1 MIKGSI
7 VAIATPM
14 KQNGVIDWGSLINLV
29 KFHLINKTDAILA
42 AGTTGEN
49 TTMTLEE
56 HFRVIHTI
64 VKEVNKKI
72 PIVAGVGANS
82 TKEAVNLTKMAK
94 EAGAEYGL
102 SVTPYYNKPTQKGMY
117 NHFKEVASV
126 GLPIIVYNVP
136 KRTGVDINNE
146 TILKLSKIEN
156 IVGIKESSGNLARAL
171 ELIDQYKDKEFYLLS
186 GDDSTACEFIL
197 AGGHGVISV
206 SSNIVPKQMHE
217 LCIASRKGKLELA
230 YKINKKLMPLHYAL
244 SLESNPIPVKWALK
258 KMGLVKKGIR
268 LPLTWLSKKYHK
280 TLLKTLKS
288 LEVIKS

>member
-1 MIKGSI
+1 MIRGSI

-14 KQNGVIDWGSLINLV
+14 KKNGEIDWESLINLV
-29 KFHLINKTDAILA
+29 KFHLENKTDAILA

-56 HFRVIHTI
+56 HCKVIRTI

-72 PIVAGVGANS
+72 PVIAGIGSNS
-82 TKEAVNLTKMAK
+82 TSDAVKLTKLAK
-94 EAGAEYGL
+94 ESGAEYGL

-117 NHFKEVASV
+117 KHFKEVSTV
-126 GLPIIVYNVP
+126 GLPIIIYNVP

-156 IVGIKESSGNLARAL
+156 IVGIKESSGNLSRAL
-171 ELIDQYKDKEFYLLS
+171 ELIENLKYKEFYLLS

-206 SSNIVPKQMHE
+206 SSNIVPKKMHD
-217 LCIASRKGKLELA
+217 LCIASIKGKIELA
-230 YKINKKLMPLHYAL
+230 YKLNKKLMPLHYAL
-244 SLESNPIPVKWALK
+244 SIESNPIPVKWALN
-258 KMGLVKKGIR
+258 KMGLLKKGIR
-268 LPLTWLSKKYHK
+268 LPLTWLSKKYHN
-280 TLLKTLKS
+280 TLLKTLKV
-288 LEVIKS
+288 LEVIK

>member
-1 MIKGSI
+1 MIRGSI

-14 KQNGVIDWGSLINLV
+14 KKNGVIDWESLINLV
-29 KFHLINKTDAILA
+29 KFHLENKTDAILA

-56 HFRVIHTI
+56 HCKVIRTI

-72 PIVAGVGANS
+72 PVIAGIGSNS
-82 TKEAVNLTKMAK
+82 TIDAVKLTKLAK

-102 SVTPYYNKPTQKGMY
+102 SVTPYYNKPTQEGMY
-117 NHFKEVASV
+117 KHFKEVSTV
-126 GLPIIVYNVP
+126 GLPIIIYNVP

-156 IVGIKESSGNLARAL
+156 IVGIKESSGNLSRAL
-171 ELIDQYKDKEFYLLS
+171 ELIENLKYKEFYLLS

-206 SSNIVPKQMHE
+206 SSNIVPKKMHD
-217 LCIASRKGKLELA
+217 LCIASIKGKIELA
-230 YKINKKLMPLHYAL
+230 YKLNKKLRPLHYAL
-244 SLESNPIPVKWALK
+244 SIESNPIPVKWALN

-268 LPLTWLSKKYHK
+268 LPLTWLSKKYHN
-280 TLLKTLKS
+280 TLLKTLKV
-288 LEVIKS
+288 LEVIK

>member
-1 MIKGSI
+1 MIRGSI

-14 KQNGVIDWGSLINLV
+14 KKNGVIDWESLKQLV
-29 KFHLINKTDAILA
+29 NFHLENKTDAILA

-56 HFRVIHTI
+56 HCKVIRTI

-72 PIVAGVGANS
+72 PVIAGIGANS
-82 TKEAVNLTKMAK
+82 TSEAVKLTKLAK
-94 EAGAEYGL
+94 KEGAEYGL

-117 NHFKEVASV
+117 KHFKEVSGV

-156 IVGIKESSGNLARAL
+156 IVGIKESSGNLTRAL
-171 ELIDQYKDKEFYLLS
+171 ELIAKYKEKEFYLLS

-197 AGGHGVISV
+197 SGGHGVISV
-206 SSNIVPKQMHE
+206 SSNIVPKQMHD
-217 LCIASRKGKLELA
+217 LCIASIKGNIELA

-244 SLESNPIPVKWALK
+244 SIESNPIPVKWALN

-268 LPLTWLSKKYHK
+268 LPLTWLSKKYHN
-280 TLLKTLKS
+280 TLLKTLK
-288 LEVIKS
+288 LLKVIK

>member
-1 MIKGSI
+1 MIRGSI
-7 VAIATPM
+7 VAIVTPM
-14 KQNGVIDWGSLINLV
+14 KKNGVIDWASLRNLV
-29 KFHLINKTDAILA
+29 KFHLENKTDAILA

-56 HFRVIHTI
+56 HGKVIRTV

-72 PIVAGVGANS
+72 SVIAGIGANS
-82 TKEAVNLTKMAK
+82 TIEAVKLTKMAK
-94 EAGAEYGL
+94 DAGAEYGL
-102 SVTPYYNKPTQKGMY
+102 SVTPYYNKPTQYGMY
-117 NHFKEVASV
+117 NHFKEVATV

-146 TILKLSKIEN
+146 TILKLSLIKN

-171 ELIDQYKDKEFYLLS
+171 ELIEKYKKQDFYLLS

-206 SSNIVPKQMHE
+206 TSNIVPKLMHE
-217 LCIASRKGKLELA
+217 LCIASSKGKIELA
-230 YKINKKLMPLHYAL
+230 YKLNKELMPLHYAL

-268 LPLTWLSKKYHK
+268 LPLTWLATKYKKP
-280 TLLKTLKS
+280 LLKTLKS
-288 LEVIKS
+288 LEVI

>member
-1 MIKGSI
+1 MIRGSI

-14 KQNGVIDWGSLINLV
+14 KQNGVIDWASLRNLV
-29 KFHLINKTDAILA
+29 NFHLANKTDAILA

-49 TTMTLEE
+49 STMTLEE
-56 HFRVIHTI
+56 HGQVISTI
-64 VKEVNKKI
+64 VKEVNNKI
-72 PIVAGVGANS
+72 SVIAGIGANS
-82 TKEAVNLTKMAK
+82 TMEAVKLTKMAK
-94 EAGAEYGL
+94 DAGAEYGL
-102 SVTPYYNKPTQKGMY
+102 SVTPYYNKPTQEGMY
-117 NHFKEVASV
+117 KHFKEVATV

-146 TILKLSKIEN
+146 TILKLAKIEN

-171 ELIDQYKDKEFYLLS
+171 ELIEKYKEKEFSLLS

-197 AGGHGVISV
+197 SGGHGVISV
-206 SSNIVPKQMHE
+206 SSNIVPKIMHE
-217 LCIASRKGKLELA
+217 LCIASSKGKIELA

-268 LPLTWLSKKYHK
+268 LPLTWLSTKYKK

-288 LEVIKS
+288 LEVI